1 MPRTHLSRR
10 SDTRRDLIADINQR
24 RKDKHITLEN
34 LGRRYHVSGQR
45 IGQKINSM
53 ALNYDE
59 LVDLMELLD
68 MPPDRILWYMSGG
81 RMSDVAQ
88 RLKEKCVI

>member
-10 SDTRRDLIADINQR
+10 SDTRRDLIAEITQR
-24 RKDKHITLEN
+24 RKEKRITLEN

-81 RMSDVAQ
+81 RM
-88 RLKEKCVI
+88 KGE

>member
-10 SDTRRDLIADINQR
+10 SDARRDLIAEINQR
-24 RKDKHITLEN
+24 RKDKHITLEKI
-34 LGRRYHVSGQR
+34 GRRYHVSGQR

-59 LVDLMELLD
+59 LIDLFELLD

-81 RMSDVAQ
+81 NYR
-88 RLKEKCVI
+88 RE

>member
-10 SDTRRDLIADINQR
+10 SDTRRDLIAEINQR
-24 RKDKHITLEN
+24 RKEKRITLER

-45 IGQKINSM
+45 IGQKINTM

-59 LVDLMELLD
+59 LVDLMALLD

-81 RMSDVAQ
+81 NY
-88 RLKEKCVI
+88 KETED

>member
-10 SDTRRDLIADINQR
+10 SDTRRGLIAEINQR
-24 RKDKHITLEN
+24 RKEKRITLER

-45 IGQKINSM
+45 IGQKINTM

-59 LVDLMELLD
+59 LVDLMALLD

-81 RMSDVAQ
+81 NY
-88 RLKEKCVI
+88 KETED

>member
-1 MPRTHLSRR
+1 MPRTYLSRR
-10 SDTRRDLIADINQR
+10 SDTRRDLIAEITQR
-24 RKDKHITLEN
+24 RKEKRITLEK

-45 IGQKINSM
+45 IGQKINTL

-68 MPPDRILWYMSGG
+68 MPPDRILRYMSGG
-81 RMSDVAQ
+81 NY
-88 RLKEKCVI
+88 K